1 MADFQFPQPALATQ
15 AQYIQDYSTAART
28 NPNIT
33 AAVNTVTLT
42 ATASSGGFGWSQV
55 ATDQLTTVVNQLRG
69 SVNALIVDV
78 TANKQT
84 LNAIIDDLQANNLA
98 K

>member
-1 MADFQFPQPALATQ
+1 MPDFQFPQPALATQ
-15 AQYIQDYSTAART
+15 GQYIQDYSTAART
-28 NPNIT
+28 NPAVT
-33 AAVNTVTLT
+33 AISNTVTLT
-42 ATASSGGFGWSQV
+42 ATASLGGYGWSQV
-55 ATDQLTTVVNQLRG
+55 ATDLVTNRLNLLQTT
-69 SVNALIVDV
+69 VNALITDV